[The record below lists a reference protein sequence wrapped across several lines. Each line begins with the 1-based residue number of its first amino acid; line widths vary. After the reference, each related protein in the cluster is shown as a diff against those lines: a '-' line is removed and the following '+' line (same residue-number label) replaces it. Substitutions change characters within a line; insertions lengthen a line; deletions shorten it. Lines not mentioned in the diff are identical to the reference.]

1 VEVSGIPAVPGST
14 CANVNSMTTT
24 GLRELRQQASELVRQ
39 AEAGETITVTV
50 SGREVAELGPVRRNR
65 WRRPTDITEVFRG
78 AADQDWARDRDA
90 VDDTVSDPFAR

>member
-1 VEVSGIPAVPGST
+1 
-14 CANVNSMTTT
+14 MTT

-65 WRRPTDITEVFRG
+65 WRRGADITELFGGPV
-78 AADQDWARDRDA
+78 DVEWAPDRDA
-90 VDDTVSDPFAR
+90 LDGTLADPFAR

>member
-1 VEVSGIPAVPGST
+1 
-14 CANVNSMTTT
+14 MTTT

-65 WRRPTDITEVFRG
+65 WRRAADIAELFRG
-78 AADQDWARDRDA
+78 AVDEDWARDRDA
-90 VDDTVSDPFAR
+90 IDGTLADPFTR